1 MVFADQVFYP
11 IFVEILLNGGRFQD
25 TLAGR
30 PPRARGGDQNPPD
43 ASPMASMHPVASR
56 LDTIQRRSVNS
67 ACEAPAEEKLFC
79 SCSSLSASVALM
91 MQPRGLVTAIETA
104 TAADLCYL
112 CVRCV
117 SFHSHELESCD
128 FDVFCHRECDCIR
141 FGELLR
147 GAARSALAAEGR
159 RSEFF
164 FRRTY
169 LTSQRRRS
177 RCATPRR
184 RPANE
189 STCRRV
195 ESSSFRRGAI
205 GN

>member
-1 MVFADQVFYP
+1 
-11 IFVEILLNGGRFQD
+11 
-25 TLAGR
+25 
-30 PPRARGGDQNPPD
+30 
-43 ASPMASMHPVASR
+43 MASMHPVASR
-56 LDTIQRRSVNS
+56 LDTIQRRSSNS

-91 MQPRGLVTAIETA
+91 VQLRVPITAIKTA
-104 TAADLCYL
+104 TVADLCCS

-117 SFHSHELESCD
+117 SFQSRARILRFWIFLCR
-128 FDVFCHRECDCIR
+128 RECDCIR
-141 FGELLR
+141 FKKLLH

-164 FRRTY
+164 PRRPY
-169 LTSQRRRS
+169 LTSRRRRS
-177 RCATPRR
+177 QCAAPRR

-195 ESSSFRRGAI
+195 ESSSFRGRSCRQVI
-205 GN
+205 VRS